1 MDIITFLA
9 IGAIAGWLA
18 GNLMRGRSS
27 GLISNIIIGIIGA
40 FLGGLVFSL
49 VGLSATGLIAYIVTA
64 TAGAALLLWL
74 IRFIKK

>member
-1 MDIITFLA
+1 MDIIIFLA

-18 GNLMRGRSS
+18 GNLMRGRGS
-27 GLISNIIIGIIGA
+27 GLISNVIIGIIGA
-40 FLGGLVFSL
+40 FLGGFVFSL
-49 VGLSATGLIAYIVTA
+49 IGLSAMGLIAYIVAA